1 MPRPDA
7 KKKPGPK
14 PEVFKVPL
22 AFDDAVAAALQT
34 PAPKEQKTT
43 KRKS

>member
-1 MPRPDA
+1 MSQ

-22 AFDDAVAAALQT
+22 AFEDAVAAALKT
-34 PAPKEQKTT
+34 PAPKKPPKGT
-43 KRKS
+43 KKR

>member
-1 MPRPDA
+1 MSDDQ

-22 AFDDAVAAALQT
+22 RFEDAMDAALKT
-34 PAPKEQKTT
+34 PPPKKP
-43 KRKS
+43 KKS